1 MSFGLDLSAFAEKT
15 MRKTDM
21 VVRKI
26 VIDVGTALVMKSP
39 VGDPDY
45 WIQAPPPGY
54 VGGRFRANWQYGVG
68 NFSTTVS
75 DNIDKSGG
83 PTINA
88 IVGKVKSDAGGK
100 IHYLTNSL
108 PYGPR
113 LEEGF
118 SRQAPHGMVH
128 LTVLEFQPIVDAAA
142 RALS

>member
-1 MSFGLDLSAFAEKT
+1 MSFALDLEAFAKKT
-15 MRKTDM
+15 HAKTDA

-45 WIQAPPPGY
+45 WKEPPPPGY
-54 VGGRFRANWQYGVG
+54 VGGRFRANWQYGLG
-68 NFSTTVS
+68 GYSTSVK
-75 DNIDKSGG
+75 DDVDQSGG

-88 IVGKVKSDAGGK
+88 IVGKVRPDAGGK
-100 IHYLTNSL
+100 IHYLTNSV

-113 LEEGF
+113 LEDGW
-118 SRQAPHGMVH
+118 SRQAPHGMVN
-128 LTVLEFQPIVDAAA
+128 LTVLEFQPIVAAAA